1 MAEAFNILQSQ
12 VNFGD
17 FLQSLANFA
26 NLAIFANLGNFCD
39 FGIFFFSSKFRQLW
53 SQSPSGRKEGLV

>member
-1 MAEAFNILQSQ
+1 MVEAFNILQSQ

-26 NLAIFANLGNFCD
+26 NLGNFCD
-39 FGIFFFSSKFRQLW
+39 FGIFFFSNL
-53 SQSPSGRKEGLV
+53 GNYGLKVQVVAKKD

>member
-26 NLAIFANLGNFCD
+26 NLAFFANLGNFCD
-39 FGIFFFSSKFRQLW
+39 FGIFFFSNL
-53 SQSPSGRKEGLV
+53 GNYGLKVQVVAKKD

>member
-26 NLAIFANLGNFCD
+26 NLAILQIWAISVTLGYFL
-39 FGIFFFSSKFRQLW
+39 FKFRQLW

>member
-1 MAEAFNILQSQ
+1 MEAFNILQSQ

-17 FLQSLANFA
+17 FFA
-26 NLAIFANLGNFCD
+26 KFGKFCEFGNFANLGNFCD
-39 FGIFFFSSKFRQLW
+39 FGIFFFKFRQLW

>member
-1 MAEAFNILQSQ
+1 MVEAFNILQSQ

-26 NLAIFANLGNFCD
+26 NLAILQIWAISVTLGYFFSNLGNY
-39 FGIFFFSSKFRQLW
+39 
-53 SQSPSGRKEGLV
+53 GLKVQVVAKKD